1 MAQPFDYR
9 LQVQDPFQSTLRTVQ
24 LGESLL
30 NVQAARQKAALE
42 QQAMQQAMER
52 QQNFQTRVN
61 KILQGG
67 VSNATAEDFAE
78 LSFFTDKDTA
88 KTLSDTFS
96 ALGKDKQQATLSSV
110 SEVVSALANKQPD
123 IAEQR
128 LRSRAEAL
136 KATNRPEDIRQA
148 QLLESQAELAKTNPD
163 FLEFDLKY
171 KLATLPGGKE
181 YLENVDK
188 ALATRREE
196 ELRPGR
202 VQEQTAKALKASV
215 EADFAGSQ
223 AVKDL
228 ALKQAQIDNY
238 AADQEIARANLR
250 INALNADLK
259 KEENVLKRRELEA
272 KLADAQVE
280 RDDKLRKKV
289 SDANT
294 AFANFDNFLNTAD
307 RALAGWEK
315 DKSGKIDI
323 KKPKGYV
330 ESATGPIS
338 TRLPTL
344 SQDTADFEEQIE
356 SLKSQAFLSQVE
368 KMKGLGALTEREGSA
383 LTAALTNLNLRQS
396 PEQLGRNLLEAQRLI
411 LKARDE
417 AARKYGVGAEPDRPA
432 GPGGAAPAQAPGV
445 PSAMGTATDRA
456 VAPTAAPTAMPS
468 GFRVLGRE

>member
-9 LQVQDPFQSTLRTVQ
+9 LQVQDPFQSTLRTVE
-24 LGESLL
+24 LGQSLL

-52 QQNFQTRVN
+52 QQNFQTRAN
-61 KILQGG
+61 KIVQGG

-78 LSFFTDKDTA
+78 LAFFTDKDTA
-88 KTLSDTFS
+88 QKLRDTWS
-96 ALGKDKQQATLSSV
+96 SLDKSKQQNLLQFT
-110 SEVVSALANKQPD
+110 SEVTSALANNQPE
-123 IAEQR
+123 IAAQR
-128 LRSRAEAL
+128 LLSRAEAL
-136 KATNRPEDIRQA
+136 RKTNRPEDIQQA
-148 QLLESQAELAKTNPD
+148 SLLESQAEIAKTNPE

-171 KLATLPGGKE
+171 KLAAIPGGKE

-188 ALATRREE
+188 ALATRRAEE
-196 ELRPGR
+196 MRPELLA
-202 VQEQTAKALKASV
+202 EQRAKALKAGV
-215 EADFAGSQ
+215 EAKFAESN
-223 AVKDL
+223 AVA
-228 ALKQAQIDNY
+228 ALNLTNAQIQNY
-238 AADQEIARANLR
+238 AAQQDIARQNVR
-250 INALNADLK
+250 IAALNAQIA
-259 KEENVLKRRELEA
+259 KEGNVLKRRELEQ
-272 KLADAQVE
+272 KIADAQVE
-280 RDDKLRKKV
+280 RDDKLRKRV

-307 RALAGWEK
+307 RALSGWEK

-330 ESATGPIS
+330 ESATGPVS

-368 KMKGLGALTEREGSA
+368 KMKGLGALTEREGAA
-383 LTAALTNLNLRQS
+383 LTSALTNLNLRQS

-417 AARKYGVGAEPDRPA
+417 AARKYGVGAAPDRPA
-432 GPGGAAPAQAPGV
+432 GPGGAAPAQAPG
-445 PSAMGTATDRA
+445 
-456 VAPTAAPTAMPS
+456 APAAAPATAPATPAAMPP

>member
-9 LQVQDPFQSTLRTVQ
+9 LQVQDPFESTLGAVKIGQ
-24 LGESLL
+24 SLL
-30 NVQAARQKAALE
+30 GVRAAQQKAALE
-42 QQAMQQAMER
+42 QQAMQQALER
-52 QQNFQTRVN
+52 QENFQTRAN
-61 KILQGG
+61 KIIQGG

-78 LSFFTDKDTA
+78 LAFFTDKDTA
-88 KTLSDTFS
+88 KTLQETWSSLDKS
-96 ALGKDKQQATLSSV
+96 KQQNLLGFAA
-110 SEVVSALANKQPD
+110 EVTSALANKRPE

-128 LRSRAEAL
+128 LRERAARLRES
-136 KATNRPEDIRQA
+136 NRPEDLDQA
-148 QLLESQAELAKTNPD
+148 KVLEAEAELAKNDPE
-163 FLEFDLKY
+163 FLEFDLKF
-171 KLATLPGGKE
+171 KLAALPGGKE

-188 ALATRREE
+188 ALTTRREE
-196 ELRPGR
+196 ELRPER
-202 VQEQTAKALKASV
+202 LTEQRAKALKASV
-215 EADFAGSQ
+215 DADFAASQ

-238 AADQEIARANLR
+238 AADQEIARENLK
-250 INALNADLK
+250 INKLNADLK
-259 KEENVLKRRELEA
+259 KEENVLKRRDLEA
-272 KLADAQVE
+272 KLVDAQTE
-280 RDDKLRKKV
+280 RDEKLRKRV

-315 DKSGKIDI
+315 DKAGKIDI

-344 SQDTADFEEQIE
+344 SQDTADFEELIE
-356 SLKSQAFLSQVE
+356 VLKGQAFLSQIE
-368 KMKGLGALTEREGSA
+368 KMKGLGAMSDKEGDA
-383 LTAALTNLNLRQS
+383 LRASLTNLSLRQS

-411 LKARDE
+411 LKARNE
-417 AARKYGVGAEPDRPA
+417 AARKYGVGAAPDRPA

-456 VAPTAAPTAMPS
+456 VAPTAAPAAMPS